1 MRGRVGAVD
10 GVLIGAGNSLGE
22 FDSGATAALFG
33 PVASVPAES
42 VGKVFPLPAWAR
54 WFAALARHGRLVR
67 SGDDRE

>member
-10 GVLIGAGNSLGE
+10 GVFIGAGNPLGE
-22 FDSGATAALFG
+22 FDSGATAARFG

-42 VGKVFPLPAWAR
+42 VGRVFPMPAWAK
-54 WFAALARHGRLVR
+54 WLAALARHDRLVR